1 MKKFVLFIL
10 CCFIMGCSSGLNDV
24 MKITKITPT
33 SDPTYCLYEAQ
44 SITFTPA
51 KTHSLFYGSC
61 SEYNM
66 NDSVVMMSDGTQA
79 KNTFLLLWIL
89 ILSILLIFTSAIKN

>member
-1 MKKFVLFIL
+1 
-10 CCFIMGCSSGLNDV
+10 MGCSSGLNDV

-33 SDPTYCLYEAQ
+33 KNSTYCLYEAE
-44 SITFTPA
+44 SITFTPS
-51 KTHSLFYGSC
+51 KTYSTFYGNC
-61 SEYNM
+61 SKYNM